1 MLSAYMALIDDSSL
15 RTKFE
20 TFYNENRLYGMR
32 TAYNILHNEALAEE
46 ALSEAFLSLA
56 RRFQKVHN
64 LPSHKLQAYF
74 VITVKNTAL
83 NMLKKEKSIE
93 TVEYDDELEHDDL
106 PQADY
111 SVLVDCIKQLGGTD
125 REILY
130 LRSELQLD
138 YSEIAAAL
146 QISEAAARQRM
157 RYAKS
162 KLKKL
167 LEKEGMA

>member
-1 MLSAYMALIDDSSL
+1 M
-15 RTKFE
+15 
-20 TFYNENRLYGMR
+20 
-32 TAYNILHNEALAEE
+32 
-46 ALSEAFLSLA
+46 
-56 RRFQKVHN
+56 
-64 LPSHKLQAYF
+64 
-74 VITVKNTAL
+74 
-83 NMLKKEKSIE
+83 
-93 TVEYDDELEHDDL
+93 
-106 PQADY
+106 
-111 SVLVDCIKQLGGTD
+111 GGTD